1 MTNTGRSRHADLELG
16 SKPARLTEKF
26 RSHREGRENE
36 KKAHAEYPTRDVVT
50 TPYNDA
56 RTDADAFVTCPET
69 GLKRTRAR

>member
-1 MTNTGRSRHADLELG
+1 
-16 SKPARLTEKF
+16 
-26 RSHREGRENE
+26 
-36 KKAHAEYPTRDVVT
+36 VVT